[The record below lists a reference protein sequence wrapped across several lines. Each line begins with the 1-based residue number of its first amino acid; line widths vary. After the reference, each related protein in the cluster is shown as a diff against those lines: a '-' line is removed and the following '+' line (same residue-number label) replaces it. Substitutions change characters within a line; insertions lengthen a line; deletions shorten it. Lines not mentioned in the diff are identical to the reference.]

1 MDEKLKIFLTR
12 HLYNIIKLHTLITN
26 QRGGETMNKDTSMKK
41 LYVIIAI
48 LIIVIVAGGVGV
60 TVYVTTQNNLAKE
73 AQRQAAQEK
82 KEQEEALYN
91 QGKALCDTGKYEEA
105 ITMLAQY
112 SNVQKISDLI
122 NTCYLKWGQSL
133 SNSGKYTDAIN
144 CYKNYTGND
153 QQTLISQCEEKIKL
167 AEEAKKKAEE
177 AKKKAEQIEKN
188 RLVVGYNVYQST
200 DDEKGIFHKNGE
212 GKIVLLSDIPLD
224 DWVGGGGKYV
234 TYTMPQSSINFKLS
248 NIGEKALKDVKFI
261 ISFDGMY
268 IKNLLDCP
276 GFTEQEHVNGIGGL
290 VSAIK
295 TIDKIQGGMAVNF
308 SFSMHEAYSFNGSNG
323 GKMKITVSADDYQPH
338 TYSIPVRIK

>member
-1 MDEKLKIFLTR
+1 
-12 HLYNIIKLHTLITN
+12 
-26 QRGGETMNKDTSMKK
+26 MNKDTSMKK

-60 TVYVTTQNNLAKE
+60 TVYVTTQNNLKKE

-153 QQTLISQCEEKIKL
+153 QQTLISQCEEKIKQ
-167 AEEAKKKAEE
+167 AEEAKKKAEEAKKRAEE

-200 DDEKGIFHKNGE
+200 DDDKGIFHKNGE
-212 GKIVLLSDIPLD
+212 GKVVLLSDIPLD
-224 DWVGGGGKYV
+224 DWVGGNGKYV

-248 NIGEKALKDVKFI
+248 NIGEKVLKDVKFI
-261 ISFDGMY
+261 VSFDG
-268 IKNLLDCP
+268 IVLKDLVDCP
-276 GFTEQEHVNGIGGL
+276 GFTEQGHVDGIGGWAG
-290 VSAIK
+290 AIK
-295 TIDKIQGGMAVNF
+295 TIDKIQGGMAVSF
-308 SFSMHEAYSFNGSNG
+308 SFGMHEAYSFNGSNG
-323 GKMKITVSADDYQPH
+323 GKMKITVSADGYKPH
-338 TYSIPVRIK
+338 TYSVPVRIK

>member
-1 MDEKLKIFLTR
+1 MS
-12 HLYNIIKLHTLITN
+12 
-26 QRGGETMNKDTSMKK
+26 KDTSMKK

-177 AKKKAEQIEKN
+177 AKKKAEQIEK
-188 RLVVGYNVYQST
+188 
-200 DDEKGIFHKNGE
+200 
-212 GKIVLLSDIPLD
+212 IVLLSAI
-224 DWVGGGGKYV
+224 
-234 TYTMPQSSINFKLS
+234 
-248 NIGEKALKDVKFI
+248 
-261 ISFDGMY
+261 MY
-268 IKNLLDCP
+268 IKVQTMKKE
-276 GFTEQEHVNGIGGL
+276 FF
-290 VSAIK
+290 IK
-295 TIDKIQGGMAVNF
+295 TEKEK
-308 SFSMHEAYSFNGSNG
+308 SFYFLISHLMTGSVEAAN
-323 GKMKITVSADDYQPH
+323 M
-338 TYSIPVRIK
+338 